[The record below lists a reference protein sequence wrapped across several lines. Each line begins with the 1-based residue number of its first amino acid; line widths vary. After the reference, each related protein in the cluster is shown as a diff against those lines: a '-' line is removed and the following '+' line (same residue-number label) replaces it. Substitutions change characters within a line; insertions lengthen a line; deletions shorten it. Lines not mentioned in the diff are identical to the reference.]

1 MGSTIDA
8 PVPIPCDEEDEQ
20 RETNL
25 KLNPLSRL
33 KKPPKTNYT
42 SQIIDEELKKVII
55 KVEALLVNK
64 LLTS

>member
-42 SQIIDEELKKVII
+42 AQIIDEECNYQSRVFVSERAAYFL
-55 KVEALLVNK
+55 EC
-64 LLTS
+64 